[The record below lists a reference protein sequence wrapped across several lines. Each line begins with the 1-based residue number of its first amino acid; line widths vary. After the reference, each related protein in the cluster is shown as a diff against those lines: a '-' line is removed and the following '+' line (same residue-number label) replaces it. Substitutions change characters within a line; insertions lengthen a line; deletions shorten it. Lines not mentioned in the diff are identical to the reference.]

1 MNSRDVIRS
10 NLKPD
15 FGNCD
20 GLKSAKTR
28 VVQVVDRPFSR
39 QMCACSRL
47 HRRLDK
53 VTDMWGTKVNFKAF
67 AWIFFDTEFNFALFL

>member
-53 VTDMWGTKVNFKAF
+53 VTDM
-67 AWIFFDTEFNFALFL
+67 